1 MLTLGSDDVPLH
13 EFTPGC
19 PTGVFISVINI
30 FFVLLYVHDIDKQ
43 MEINIV
49 LYLMQCIFVHYR
61 SCLKHTSKLNKIYN
75 NTC

>member
-1 MLTLGSDDVPLH
+1 MSPSMNSRQVALQVYLLVL
-13 EFTPGC
+13 F
-19 PTGVFISVINI
+19 FF
-30 FFVLLYVHDIDKQ
+30 FFVLLYVHDIHKQ

>member
-1 MLTLGSDDVPLH
+1 MMSPSMNSRRVALQVYLLVLL
-13 EFTPGC
+13 
-19 PTGVFISVINI
+19 I
-30 FFVLLYVHDIDKQ
+30 FVFVLLYVHDIHKQ